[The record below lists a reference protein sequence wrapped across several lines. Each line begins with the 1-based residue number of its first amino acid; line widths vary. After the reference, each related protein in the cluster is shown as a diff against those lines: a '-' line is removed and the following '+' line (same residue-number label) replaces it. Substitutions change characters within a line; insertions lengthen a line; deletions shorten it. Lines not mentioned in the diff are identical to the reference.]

1 MVVDI
6 ERQVVQVEEP
16 QPVLLGDGRMA
27 AVRVELIGNPHVQYH
42 VEGNARVGEVLG
54 HDVLSKGIRSEDSK
68 KYLKIHIKSLITS
81 SPINARTEVATAP

>member
-6 ERQVVQVEEP
+6 ERQVVQVEET

-27 AVRVELIGNPHVQYH
+27 AVRVELIGNPHIKYH

-54 HDVLSKGIRSEDSK
+54 HDVWSLGIRSEDSK
-68 KYLKIHIKSLITS
+68 KKYLKI
-81 SPINARTEVATAP
+81 